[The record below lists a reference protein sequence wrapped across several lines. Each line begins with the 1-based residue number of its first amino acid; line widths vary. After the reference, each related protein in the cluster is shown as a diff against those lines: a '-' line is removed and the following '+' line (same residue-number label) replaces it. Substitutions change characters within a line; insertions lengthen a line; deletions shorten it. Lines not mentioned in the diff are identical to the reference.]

1 MPKPPLLP
9 RSYALDILGSVLG
22 RQNPLGEALE
32 NHKGLAK
39 LPRRDRAFVRL
50 LVTATLRHLG
60 QIDDTL
66 GIALHMRRT
75 RRKPEMRN
83 LLRMGAAQLLFVGT
97 PPHAA
102 VNTSIQLA
110 EIRGMIAFKRLINA
124 VLRKIAADGEAMV
137 AAQDAPRINTP
148 DWLWES
154 WAAAY
159 GEATARAI
167 ATAHLSEPPLD
178 LTCRSAPELWAQR
191 LDAEILPGGS
201 LRLIK
206 PGRVT
211 EIAGYDEGGW
221 WVQDA
226 AAALPARL
234 LGDVAGQN
242 VVDLCAAPGGKTAQL
257 AAGGAMVMAIDRSG
271 KRLARLRENLD
282 RLHLAAELVETD
294 AGKGK
299 PDKPA
304 DAVLLDAPCSATGT
318 IRRNPDV
325 AWQRTAK
332 DIARNAATQDR
343 LLANAVTMLKPGG
356 RLVYCVCS
364 LQPEECEA
372 RIEALLASD
381 ARVERIAV
389 TADEIGGLA
398 EAITPAGDLRTLPCQ
413 LGDQGGLDGFF
424 AARLRRLA

>member
-1 MPKPPLLP
+1 MLKPPLLP

-50 LVTATLRHLG
+50 LVTTTLRHLG

-66 GIALHMRRT
+66 CIALHMRRI
-75 RRKPEMRN
+75 RRKPDMRN

-110 EIRGMIAFKRLINA
+110 EIRGMIAFKQLINA
-124 VLRKIAADGEAMV
+124 VLRKIAADGEAMI

-159 GEATARAI
+159 GKSTARAI

-191 LDAEILPGGS
+191 LNAKILPGGS
-201 LRLIK
+201 LRLVK

-257 AAGGAMVMAIDRSG
+257 AAGGAMVIAIDRSS
-271 KRLARLRENLD
+271 KRLTRLRENLD
-282 RLHLAAELVETD
+282 RLHLAAELVESD
-294 AGKGK
+294 ASKSK
-299 PDKPA
+299 PYKPA

-332 DIARNAATQDR
+332 DVARNAAMQDR
-343 LLANAVTMLKPGG
+343 LLANAITMLKPGG

-381 ARVERIAV
+381 VRVERIAV
-389 TADEIGGLA
+389 TADEIDGLA
-398 EAITPAGDLRTLPCQ
+398 EAVTPAGDLRTLPNQ
-413 LGDQGGLDGFF
+413 LGNQGGLDGFF

>member
-1 MPKPPLLP
+1 MPQPPVVP
-9 RSYALDILGSVLG
+9 RSYALDILGSVLD
-22 RQNPLGEALE
+22 RQTPLGEALE
-32 NHKGLAK
+32 NHKGLGE
-39 LPRRDRAFVRL
+39 LDRRDRAFVRL
-50 LVTATLRHLG
+50 LATTTLRHMG

-83 LLRMGAAQLLFVGT
+83 LMRVGAAQLLFVGT

-102 VNTSIQLA
+102 VNTTLQLA
-110 EIRGMIAFKRLINA
+110 DWRGMGGFKRLINA

-148 DWLWES
+148 DWLWDS
-154 WAAAY
+154 WVAAY
-159 GEATARAI
+159 GEATTRAV

-178 LTCRSAPELWAQR
+178 LTCRTAPELWAQR
-191 LDAEILPGGS
+191 LDADLLPGGS
-201 LRLIK
+201 IRLTK
-206 PGRVT
+206 AGRVT
-211 EIAGYDEGGW
+211 EIAGYDEGAW

-234 LGDVAGQN
+234 LGDVAGQT
-242 VVDLCAAPGGKTAQL
+242 VVDLCAAPGGKTTQL
-257 AAGGAMVMAIDRSG
+257 AAGGAMVMAIDRST

-282 RLHLAAELVETD
+282 RLRLAAELVETD
-294 AGKGK
+294 AAKGN

-304 DAVLLDAPCSATGT
+304 DAVLLDAPCTATGT

-325 AWQRTAK
+325 AWQRTPK
-332 DIARNAATQDR
+332 DIKRNAAVQNR

-364 LQPEECEA
+364 LQPEECEV
-372 RIEALLASD
+372 RIEALLTSGAP
-381 ARVERIAV
+381 VERIAV
-389 TADEIGGLA
+389 TADEIGGLT

-413 LGDQGGLDGFF
+413 LGDRGGLDGIF